1 MIGGF
6 LIVHVLRCLRLA
18 ESGQILRTLLYRR
31 KFPGAMKLSLAER
44 PLIASL
50 VPGGQYGAPIQ
61 SSLGQLNFVP

>member
-1 MIGGF
+1 
-6 LIVHVLRCLRLA
+6 
-18 ESGQILRTLLYRR
+18 
-31 KFPGAMKLSLAER
+31 MKLSLAER